1 MRGLNLEQIFQN
13 VIINRQEINSIEFE
27 NESIEIPLY
36 PGGEQTFEILLT
48 NHGSPTHIH
57 LSVSDELKG
66 QITFLRDNPYVLQ
79 KEYVSA
85 VARIPQEGR
94 LLTKGQI
101 FITAGYGSKK
111 KGFPVQLGKVETKP
125 QESPESE
132 LDKWEGDAEEI
143 RPSRPFTTESVKKA
157 SRSRTVSGS
166 GLGGISYS
174 VFKGFKGGFPASS
187 GKRTR
192 KNMGQNEKLPLAL
205 ALGGFLLLV
214 FLFFLYFLL
223 PDGLQFNV
231 SFTQALLFSIL
242 FVTSTTYI
250 LLKFMEES

>member
-1 MRGLNLEQIFQN
+1 MEQIFQN

-27 NESIEIPLY
+27 KESIEISLY
-36 PGGEQTFEILLT
+36 PGGEQTFEILIT
-48 NHGSPTHIH
+48 NYGSPTHIH

-94 LLTKGQI
+94 VLTKGQI

-111 KGFPVQLGKVETKP
+111 KGFPVQLGKVEAKP
-125 QESPESE
+125 QESPKDDPS
-132 LDKWEGDAEEI
+132 KWEEETEELS
-143 RPSRPFTTESVKKA
+143 PSRPFVAEPTKKV
-157 SRSRTVSGS
+157 SRPRTSGGRRFS
-166 GLGGISYS
+166 GISTS
-174 VFKGFKGGFPASS
+174 AFKNLSGGFSASS

-192 KNMGQNEKLPLAL
+192 KGTGEDERLPLTL

-214 FLFFLYFLL
+214 SSFFLYFML
-223 PDGLQFNV
+223 PDSVQFSV
-231 SFTQALLFSIL
+231 SFAQALLFSIL
-242 FVTSTTYI
+242 FVICTTYI
-250 LLKFMEES
+250 LLKFMDEI